1 MAKTTKKNWEPRKL
15 PESMTLAKMEEI
27 FLDRLANLIVMDLD
41 YQHEQKLKTQENQK
55 HEKKEE
61 PKI

>member
-1 MAKTTKKNWEPRKL
+1 MEPFNQNQIRRELKKL
-15 PESMTLAKMEEI
+15 PEGMTLAQMEEI

-41 YQHEQKLKTQENQK
+41 YQYEQKLKTKNN
-55 HEKKEE
+55 EKKEE